1 MVKSAMM
8 EKQKQQDGI
17 MQIPEWWTCPEGHE
31 ELQKAAHALGKK
43 ELLPRALIS
52 DQERSYPRESLREVA
67 KSGYSAVTIP
77 VEAGGLKDGFTAFA
91 VLSESFAHYC
101 PSTTMCWVMHMT
113 TAHTI
118 YEAGTEE
125 QRQRLLPRLREG
137 QIGGLAFSER
147 ATGGHFWNIG
157 SKAIRNEN
165 GYLLDAEKSFVT
177 SGGEADFYLVAT
189 TSPETDNPDNLMFLL
204 VENDQPGVEAFPFDA
219 MGLRGNASG
228 PMNFK
233 DVQVALENRIGGEGG
248 MGYFN
253 DNTIDPLFLLGS
265 AACWV
270 GIAQG
275 ALNMATDGAKSR
287 VHADTGSSVT
297 DYQVIRHELA
307 KAQIKVDSARSML
320 YRTAEALD
328 RCNTEGKELS
338 ECLYPLWQ
346 LKTHAADMVIDVT
359 NMALQVSGGRGYM
372 TGQVEKFV
380 RDGRAG
386 AIMGPTNEVLRE
398 WIGRTMIEVPW
409 MD

>member
-1 MVKSAMM
+1 MVKTVL
-8 EKQKQQDGI
+8 EKETEQEGI
-17 MQIPEWWTCPEGHE
+17 MQIPTWWTCPEGHE
-31 ELQKAAHALGKK
+31 ELQKAAHELGAK
-43 ELLPRALIS
+43 ELEPRALTS
-52 DQERSYPRESLREVA
+52 DQERKYPRESLRAVA
-67 KSGYSAVTIP
+67 EAGYSAVTIP
-77 VEAGGLKDGFTAFA
+77 VEAGGLKDGFTAFS
-91 VLSESFAHYC
+91 VLAESFAHYC

-118 YEAGTEE
+118 YEAGNDE
-125 QRQRLLPRLREG
+125 QRNRLIPRILKGEV
-137 QIGGLAFSER
+137 GGLAFSEP
-147 ATGGHFWNIG
+147 ATGGHFWNVV
-157 SKAIRNEN
+157 SKAPRNEN
-165 GYLLDAEKSFVT
+165 GYLLNADKSFVT

-189 TSPETDNPDNLMFLL
+189 ASPDTDDTDNLLFLL
-204 VENDQPGVEAFPFDA
+204 VENNQEGVEAFPFNA

-228 PMNFK
+228 PMKFK
-233 DVQVALENRIGGEGG
+233 DVQVALENRVGTEGG

-275 ALNMATDGAKSR
+275 ALNMATNGAKRR

-320 YRTAEALD
+320 YRTAEAMD
-328 RCNTEGKELS
+328 KCQKEGLELS

-359 NMALQVSGGRGYM
+359 NAALQVSGGRGYM

>member
-1 MVKSAMM
+1 MVKSAVVEK
-8 EKQKQQDGI
+8 EKQQEGI
-17 MQIPEWWTCPEGHE
+17 MQIPHWWTCPEGHE
-31 ELQKAAHALGKK
+31 ELQKAAHELGEK
-43 ELLPRALIS
+43 ELLSRALVS
-52 DQERSYPRESLREVA
+52 DQERKYPRESLRELA
-67 KSGYSAVTIP
+67 KAGYSAVTIP
-77 VEAGGLKDGFTAFA
+77 VEAGGLAEGFTAFA
-91 VLSESFAHYC
+91 VLSESFAQYC

-118 YEAGTEE
+118 YEAGTKE
-125 QRQRLLPRLREG
+125 QRERLLPRLKAG
-137 QIGGLAFSER
+137 HVGGLAFSEK
-147 ATGGHFWNIG
+147 ATGGHFWNVK
-157 SKAIRNEN
+157 SAAKRNEN
-165 GYLLDAEKSFVT
+165 GYLLNAEKSFVT

-189 TSPETDNPDNLMFLL
+189 TSPETKDPDNLMFLL
-204 VENDQPGVEAFPFDA
+204 VENDQKGVEAFPFDA

-233 DVQVALENRIGGEGG
+233 EVQVALDNRIGGEGG

-275 ALNMATDGAKSR
+275 ALNMATKGAKR
-287 VHADTGSSVT
+287 TVHADTGSSVA

-307 KAQIKVDSARSML
+307 KAQILVDSARSML
-320 YRTAEALD
+320 YRTAEAMD
-328 RCNTEGKELS
+328 KYNREGKELS
-338 ECLYPLWQ
+338 ETLYPLWQ

-359 NMALQVSGGRGYM
+359 NKALQVSGGRGYM
-372 TGQVEKFV
+372 TGQVERYV

-386 AIMGPTNEVLRE
+386 AIMGPTNEILRE
-398 WIGRTMIEVPW
+398 WIGRTLIEVPW